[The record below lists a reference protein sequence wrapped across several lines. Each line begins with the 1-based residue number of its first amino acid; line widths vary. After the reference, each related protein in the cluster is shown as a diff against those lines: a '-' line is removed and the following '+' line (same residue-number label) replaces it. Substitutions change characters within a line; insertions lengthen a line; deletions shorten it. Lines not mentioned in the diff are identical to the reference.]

1 MVEPTENRC
10 TKPMRVVIV
19 AENVSMRMGGEASLP
34 FYYFKLLRRQVD
46 VWIVCHARVREE
58 LCEAFPD
65 NEDFQKIRFVE
76 DTWFQVLVWRISQWF
91 PYRIKDLIFS
101 QLLHLSTQRQA
112 RAVVKKMIDELDI
125 QIVFEPSPI
134 TPKGLSFMY
143 NMGVP
148 VVIGPLCGGL
158 EFPPAFRY
166 MDSPVAHISIS
177 VGRFLSLIAH
187 RLVPGKLQ
195 ADTLIVAN
203 KCTANALPRGYRG
216 KVYEVVESGVDLSI
230 WKPTKGNVSIP
241 DRDLHLTAAS
251 SIDTIAHS
259 TTQGVFKSNENR
271 YNQPVRFVYCGRFVD
286 WKGVQ
291 FLIEGF
297 KQVAERTNSVLE
309 LIGDGELRS
318 TIEAQVAELNIQ
330 DRVNFHGWMAREDS
344 AKIIRDCNVFVMPS
358 LRECGGT
365 ALLEAMA
372 MGLPIVTTNWA
383 GPANYVDSTCGILV
397 EPTSREAFINGL
409 AEAMIR
415 LGESPE
421 LVRRMGEASTQRVT
435 KHYFDWESKTDRVI
449 EIFKETLL
457 HSFELL
463 DTKLE

>member
-76 DTWFQVLVWRISQWF
+76 DTWFQVLVWRISHWF

-125 QIVFEPSPI
+125 QVVFEPSPI

-230 WKPTKGNVSIP
+230 WKPTKRHEFQPN
-241 DRDLHLTAAS
+241 H
-251 SIDTIAHS
+251 
-259 TTQGVFKSNENR
+259 
-271 YNQPVRFVYCGRFVD
+271 PVRFVYSGRFVD

-309 LIGDGELRS
+309 LIGDGELRL

-330 DRVNFHGWMAREDS
+330 NRVNFHGWMTREDS

-372 MGLPIVTTNWA
+372 MGLPIITTNWA

-421 LVRRMGEASTQRVT
+421 LIRRMGEASTQRVT
-435 KHYFDWESKTDRVI
+435 KHYFDWDSKTERVI
-449 EIFKETLL
+449 EIFKERLL

>member
-1 MVEPTENRC
+1 
-10 TKPMRVVIV
+10 
-19 AENVSMRMGGEASLP
+19 MRMGGEASLP
-34 FYYFKLLRRQVD
+34 FYYFKLLRERQVD

-58 LCEAFPD
+58 LCKAFPD
-65 NEDFQKIRFVE
+65 NKDFQKIRFVE
-76 DTWFQVLVWRISQWF
+76 DSWFQVLVWKISHWF
-91 PYRIKDLIFS
+91 PYRIKDLILS

-166 MDSPVAHISIS
+166 MDSPVSHISVS
-177 VGRFLSLIAH
+177 AGRFLSLIAH
-187 RLVPGKLQ
+187 QLVPGKLQ

-203 KCTANALPRGYRG
+203 KCTAQALPKGYRG
-216 KVYEVVESGVDLSI
+216 KVCEVVESGVDLSI
-230 WKPTKGNVSIP
+230 WKATKP
-241 DRDLHLTAAS
+241 HEFQR
-251 SIDTIAHS
+251 
-259 TTQGVFKSNENR
+259 
-271 YNQPVRFVYCGRFVD
+271 NQPVRFVYSGRFVD

-297 KQVAERTNSVLE
+297 KQVAEQTNSVLE

-318 TIEAQVAELNIQ
+318 MIEAQVAELNIQ
-330 DRVNFHGWMAREDS
+330 HRVNFHGWMARENS

-372 MGLPIVTTNWA
+372 MGLPIITTNWA

-415 LGESPE
+415 LSESPE
-421 LVRRMGEASTQRVT
+421 LVQRMGEASTQRVT

-457 HSFELL
+457 HSFELV
-463 DTKLE
+463 DAKLE